1 MEAIAS
7 DIFLWRKCYM
17 YEQMRNDFLT
27 ALSNEQN
34 VDVATALRVLDQ
46 VAMNYEIKPKE
57 VDIIVFEGELPEMV
71 RTYLICKKMAGLS
84 DGTLENYKIIL
95 SVFFKEIK
103 RLPQF
108 ITANEIRE
116 FLYTYQE
123 TKGVSRRTIDK
134 YREYITRFF
143 TWAYNEGYIPDNP
156 AKNIAAI
163 KYEEKPREALTQV
176 ELEYLRMACETVR
189 ERAIIEFLYST
200 GARVSELTTLKKSD
214 INWYE
219 KSVRLFGKGR
229 KHRISFLNAKAEVA
243 LIKYLE
249 SRDDNCEYL
258 FVSVKKPYQNL
269 SKDAI
274 EKIVR
279 NIARR
284 ASVNIGKHITPH
296 ILRHTTATM
305 ALQSGMPIADIS
317 KLLGHESI
325 DTTMIYAKSSI
336 EDVRS
341 GHKKHIV

>member
-1 MEAIAS
+1 
-7 DIFLWRKCYM
+7 M
-17 YEQMRNDFLT
+17 YEQMRNDFLAT
-27 ALSNEQN
+27 LSREQV
-34 VDVATALRVLDQ
+34 VDIEAALRVLDQ
-46 VAMNYEIKPKE
+46 VVVNYEVKPKK
-57 VDIIVFEGELPEMV
+57 VDIIIFEGELPEV
-71 RTYLICKKMAGLS
+71 ARIYLMCKKMAGLS

-95 SVFFKEIK
+95 NVFFKTVK

-116 FLYTYQE
+116 FLYQYQDA
-123 TKGVSRRTIDK
+123 KGVSRRTIDK

-156 AKNIAAI
+156 ARNIAAI

-176 ELEYLRMACETVR
+176 ELEYLRMACVTVR

-200 GARVSELTTLKKSD
+200 GARVSELAVIKKSD
-214 INWYE
+214 VNWYE
-219 KSVRLFGKGR
+219 KSVHLFGKGR
-229 KHRISFLNAKAEVA
+229 KHRVSFLNAKAEVA

-249 SRDDNCEYL
+249 SREDDCEYL
-258 FVSVKKPYQNL
+258 FASVKKPYRNL
-269 SKDAI
+269 SKDAV

-279 NIARR
+279 NIAKR
-284 ASVNIGKHITPH
+284 ASNHIGKHITPH

>member
-1 MEAIAS
+1 
-7 DIFLWRKCYM
+7 
-17 YEQMRNDFLT
+17 
-27 ALSNEQN
+27 
-34 VDVATALRVLDQ
+34 
-46 VAMNYEIKPKE
+46 
-57 VDIIVFEGELPEMV
+57 MV
-71 RTYLICKKMAGLS
+71 KTYLVCKKMAGLA
-84 DGTLENYKIIL
+84 DGTVNNYKIIL
-95 SVFFKEIK
+95 NVFFDKVKKE
-103 RLPQF
+103 PQF
-108 ITANEIRE
+108 VTANEIRE
-116 FLYTYQE
+116 FLYLYQE
-123 TKGVSRRTIDK
+123 QKGVSRRTIDK

-143 TWAYNEGYIPDNP
+143 TWAYNEEYIQNNP

-176 ELEYLRMACETVR
+176 ELEYLRMACATIR

-200 GARVSELTTLKKSD
+200 GARVSELATIKKND

-229 KHRISFLNAKAEVA
+229 KHRTSFLNAKAEVA
-243 LIKYLE
+243 LKKYLE
-249 SRDDNCEYL
+249 SRSDDNEFL
-258 FVSVKKPYQNL
+258 FVSMKKPYR
-269 SKDAI
+269 SIAKDGI

-279 NIARR
+279 NIANR
-284 ASVNIGKHITPH
+284 VFDNIGKRITPH
-296 ILRHTTATM
+296 ILRHTTATT

>member
-1 MEAIAS
+1 
-7 DIFLWRKCYM
+7 M
-17 YEQMRNDFLT
+17 YEQMRNDFLM
-27 ALSNEQN
+27 ALSGVSEVNLEI
-34 VDVATALRVLDQ
+34 ALKALDQ
-46 VAMNYEIKPKE
+46 VALEYEVNKKE
-57 VDIIVFEGELPEMV
+57 NDLIIYGEELPEV
-71 RTYLICKKMAGLS
+71 ARLYLACKKMAGLS
-84 DGTLENYKIIL
+84 NNTLDNYKIIL
-95 SVFFKEIK
+95 SVFFREVKK
-103 RLPQF
+103 QPQL
-108 ITANEIRE
+108 ITTNEIRK

-123 TKGVSRRTIDK
+123 KKDISHRTIDK

-143 TWAYNEGYIPDNP
+143 TWAHNEGYISNNP
-156 AKNIAAI
+156 ASNVAAI

-176 ELEYLRMACETVR
+176 ELEYLRMACKTIR
-189 ERAIIEFLYST
+189 EHAIIEFLYST
-200 GARVSELTTLKKSD
+200 GARVSELTTIKKSD

-229 KHRISFLNAKAEVA
+229 KHRVSFLNAKAEVA

-249 SRDDNCEYL
+249 SRNDDCEYL
-258 FVSVKKPYQNL
+258 FVTVKKPYHSL
-269 SKDAI
+269 GKDAI

-279 NIARR
+279 NIAHR
-284 ASVNIGKHITPH
+284 ASDKIGKHITPH
-296 ILRHTTATM
+296 ILRHTTATT